1 MEKAAAYAAERPHA
15 LILADVERPRRGQER
30 DWAEVVEVMRAAVP
44 PGERVHTLLA
54 GFSVELRRVASA
66 AAHEIAEGMC
76 AAARAKAPRAFA
88 LFKVR
93 VMVVAGSGVEPLA
106 LAA

>member
-1 MEKAAAYAAERPHA
+1 MERRAALASERPHA
-15 LILADVERPRRGQER
+15 LILAHVDKPVGEQER
-30 DWAEVVEVMRAAVP
+30 DWADVVEVMRAAVP
-44 PGERVHTLLA
+44 PGERVHTLPA
-54 GFSVELRRVASA
+54 GFSVELRGAASA
-66 AAHEIAEGMC
+66 AAREIAQGMC

-93 VMVVAGSGVEPLA
+93 VMIVGGNGIEPLA